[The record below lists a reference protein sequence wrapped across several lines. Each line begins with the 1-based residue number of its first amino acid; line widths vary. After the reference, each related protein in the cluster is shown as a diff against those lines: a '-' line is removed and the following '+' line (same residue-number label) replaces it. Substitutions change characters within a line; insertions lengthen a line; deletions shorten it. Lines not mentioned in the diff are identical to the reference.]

1 MDTGKPMITVSGVRG
16 VIGQTLTARLAL
28 RLGEALG
35 VLLAERR
42 AGAAAPLR
50 VAVGRDSRPS
60 GPMIQSAFTA
70 GLLSAGVQVTDLGV
84 AATPSIALMVRFL
97 GVDAGAVITASHNP
111 AEYNGL
117 KFLGSDGRGFS
128 SRAMG
133 RLESLVDNPGALETS
148 PPACAPAHLGGP
160 GRVVADS
167 RSHAYH
173 VQSILKHVDARLIAQ
188 YRYRVVLDSINGA
201 GCMAAAMLLGKLGVE
216 LVHINGEATGQFAH
230 GPEPTGENLA
240 TLGAMVTRHRA
251 AIGLAQDP
259 DADRLAIIDEQ
270 GRYIGEEYTLALAV
284 RHRLGQLGPST
295 AAAPTIVCNLSTSR
309 MIDDLAARFGG
320 RVVRTPVGEAHVAD
334 AMLQTGAVIG
344 GEGNGGVID
353 PRLGPVRD
361 SFVAMALLL
370 ELLAQTQKTVSE
382 LVAEIPAYVMLKKKF
397 PATRQQAAQ
406 WVEQAR
412 REFAGARMDLQD
424 GVRIDQP
431 EGWLHVRPSN
441 TEPLVRVIAEAVDQ
455 AAAEQLL
462 RRVQH

>member
-1 MDTGKPMITVSGVRG
+1 
-16 VIGQTLTARLAL
+16 
-28 RLGEALG
+28 
-35 VLLAERR
+35 
-42 AGAAAPLR
+42 
-50 VAVGRDSRPS
+50 
-60 GPMIQSAFTA
+60 
-70 GLLSAGVQVTDLGV
+70 
-84 AATPSIALMVRFL
+84 
-97 GVDAGAVITASHNP
+97 
-111 AEYNGL
+111 
-117 KFLGSDGRGFS
+117 
-128 SRAMG
+128 
-133 RLESLVDNPGALETS
+133 
-148 PPACAPAHLGGP
+148 
-160 GRVVADS
+160 
-167 RSHAYH
+167 
-173 VQSILKHVDARLIAQ
+173 
-188 YRYRVVLDSINGA
+188 
-201 GCMAAAMLLGKLGVE
+201 
-216 LVHINGEATGQFAH
+216 
-230 GPEPTGENLA
+230 
-240 TLGAMVTRHRA
+240 
-251 AIGLAQDP
+251 
-259 DADRLAIIDEQ
+259 
-270 GRYIGEEYTLALAV
+270 
-284 RHRLGQLGPST
+284 
-295 AAAPTIVCNLSTSR
+295 